1 MHSGSA
7 SCAPVFD
14 LSHWK
19 VIAFRKRQNHR
30 CGHPL
35 LTLTP
40 RTNWVTT
47 LAGLL
52 TSRVVTRA
60 CLPRTCV
67 PVARSAVARR
77 LQLRGQPRIKAQS
90 PAPRSLFTTVSETQ
104 RNQSPSGL
112 SPRPLPVKNRWPFEP
127 RFCYVLRKAA
137 TRAARRA
144 NISSSNVEA
153 VCDPSAST

>member
-7 SCAPVFD
+7 FCAPVFD

-19 VIAFRKRQNHR
+19 VSAFRKRQNHR
-30 CGHPL
+30 CGQPL
-35 LTLTP
+35 LDLTP

-52 TSRVVTRA
+52 TSRVLARA

-90 PAPRSLFTTVSETQ
+90 PAPRSLFTTVSKH
-104 RNQSPSGL
+104 SGTKAL
-112 SPRPLPVKNRWPFEP
+112 LRLGPRPLPVKNRWPFAP
-127 RFCYVLRKAA
+127 QFCYVVRKAA

-144 NISSSNVEA
+144 NISSSTVEA